1 MVFADLEKNFK
12 KLTDPPLKFAYQLNN
27 QSSKAILKQKK
38 EGGITSFVMKY
49 FGYEEHYSIL

>member
-1 MVFADLEKNFK
+1 MVFAEKFFK